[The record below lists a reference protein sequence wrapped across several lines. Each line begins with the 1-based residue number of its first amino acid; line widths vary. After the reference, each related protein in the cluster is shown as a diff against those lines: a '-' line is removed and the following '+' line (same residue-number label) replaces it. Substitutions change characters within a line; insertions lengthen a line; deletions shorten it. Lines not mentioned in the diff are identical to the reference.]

1 MNRSS
6 SAAPARP
13 TDATEADD
21 QRRNGRRLPLEVEIE
36 YESTEDFLTDYTA
49 NISLGGMFIKTNN
62 PLELDTRF
70 RLSFRLPTEDR
81 VIETIA
87 VVRWRVA
94 PGAAGPMTPG
104 MGVRFETLSPADR
117 RAVDK
122 MLSAWG

>member
-1 MNRSS
+1 
-6 SAAPARP
+6 
-13 TDATEADD
+13 
-21 QRRNGRRLPLEVEIE
+21 
-36 YESTEDFLTDYTA
+36 
-49 NISLGGMFIKTNN
+49 MFIKTNN

-94 PGAAGPMTPG
+94 PGTGGPMTPG